1 MISNLEYLIYNVVGM
16 MKYFIYYVEMLLIY
30 VLSALKNKHNCE
42 ENFSTADRI
51 IIMSTNKPEYIN

>member
-30 VLSALKNKHNCE
+30 VLSILKNKQNYE
-42 ENFSTADRI
+42 EIFSTADKI
-51 IIMSTNKPEYIN
+51 IIISTNKAKYIN